1 MRICVRVTAARTH
14 SWMARYGSSDT
25 AATPS
30 IPSSR
35 VKPIALVDARNRNR
49 PSEASPNRHGYYP
62 RTLPASRTTYRRSAT
77 AEAGSVRECQRTSAP
92 ISDASTIPCASTKT
106 ECSRRAARRRRNRPR
121 PCRTDYTCPALGT
134 VQHGARAGRHVR
146 GRARRIG
153 CGRQHQTDH
162 HGAARARNRTNSD
175 WMAGRREGTSDG
187 TPADRVNKRI
197 TRFRIKKIEFFGFG
211 DTLSMRFDG
220 NCAPIYASGFIR

>member
-49 PSEASPNRHGYYP
+49 PSEAPQIGTDITLAHCQHRVP
-62 RTLPASRTTYRRSAT
+62 RIGGAPQQKLGPF
-77 AEAGSVRECQRTSAP
+77 GNVRERPLPYRTHP
-92 ISDASTIPCASTKT
+92 PFLVLVPKT

-121 PCRTDYTCPALGT
+121 PRRTDYTCPASGT
-134 VQHGARAGRHVR
+134 VQHDARAGRHVR

-197 TRFRIKKIEFFGFG
+197 TRFRIEKIEFFGFG
-211 DTLSMRFDG
+211 GTLSMRFCG

>member
-49 PSEASPNRHGYYP
+49 NRPSEASQIGTDITLAHCQHRVP
-62 RTLPASRTTYRRSAT
+62 RIGGAPQQKLGPF
-77 AEAGSVRECQRTSAP
+77 GNVRERPLPYRTHPPFLVLVQRQN
-92 ISDASTIPCASTKT
+92 
-106 ECSRRAARRRRNRPR
+106 AA
-121 PCRTDYTCPALGT
+121 
-134 VQHGARAGRHVR
+134 VVRHVDVETDLDRAERIIRVLLLEPYSTMR
-146 GRARRIG
+146 GLEDMSVAGHDGSDVAASIKLTTMAQPARGIGRIAIG
-153 CGRQHQTDH
+153 WP
-162 HGAARARNRTNSD
+162 S
-175 WMAGRREGTSDG
+175 EGTSDG

-197 TRFRIKKIEFFGFG
+197 NRFRIEKIEFFGFG
-211 DTLSMRFDG
+211 GTLSMRFDG
-220 NCAPIYASGFIR
+220 NCAPIYAPGFIR